1 MSSSWSSSGSR
12 QRSWSPGTK
21 RSSSRPGSTRLSENI
36 NLVITKRIKSADEG
50 RRKSRADKPQERIS
64 IQCGRLLSDGSINA
78 ALSRTDPSAVDV
90 IKRIADTYKT
100 MVIKNRFNDFLTL
113 YQTEKFH
120 IVSSKRDWE
129 KVSTVFV
136 DEIAHYQLFSF
147 DTESILPPR
156 RERSVHNP
164 HQIVYALL
172 ATPTGRTCVFDLRT
186 LARPH
191 TINPN
196 NPLEF
201 VPSIV
206 KRWLRDPAYWVLGT
220 GLRQDEQT
228 LKIRISSAIDTSSI
242 YKDYAGINH
251 TTAAPRIIVFYG
263 AGNKSGLAMQAL
275 FGKGEDYK
283 PQSRN
288 EYEEKYGAHAYYC
301 HGRRKWPYWRDYEI
315 LYKWRKNLDGTI
327 DAHQQHYLYH
337 DSTTPFSLI
346 YRILL
351 ERFARGHD
359 ELSPG
364 MSLAELLGAFLD
376 PYVDRSIKL
385 EETEEETDDIFL
397 PGPPFAPGPPEIA
410 AVEVFDHT
418 GRSSDPCPLLAK
430 IPRAD
435 TDESVV
441 ALGDAATP
449 QSTDSLVVIVPTGN
463 KRTRTVATSTSSE
476 EILPRRKKTRGRKTF
491 PPSTWQ
497 PNQRSFLRWE
507 ADPFL
512 GPGCSCCGRDHSFS
526 VLKDGRHVVTC
537 ITFIHKRQRNL
548 CTYAP
553 CEEKET
559 HLTGR
564 CLLLHHTCS
573 ICFTRGH
580 REQDGCLQWTKQQW
594 KDRQEHFEEAADSSN
609 LLKDRRFRWE
619 FGFYAHRPYTPYPFP
634 YASYTEMRER
644 DPREIITELRIFAR
658 DGTWPRGTIKRPSVN
673 YTPAPSRHAPLLDLT
688 KKSKDTGLPME
699 IDLKS
704 QPGPSWAP
712 QLPISPSTTTSNTFK
727 KFSHLSEVKKT
738 YFKKPKLPAA
748 ARFSPTT
755 SVQLTNSLA
764 PPATTTSRFASCP
777 TRSAQTKTVKKAQA
791 APKTGAVTRA
801 TAANKKEMTITEL
814 PRIPKKTVTA
824 SEGSDDNNNE
834 KLDVSN
840 PPRERQ
846 APGPSGETVHLP
858 LPPSLARLLQPAGEN
873 NLITPA
879 FNIKQ
884 ELPASSIETQSST
897 TRSNSRTWNFENE
910 LSFTNAE

>member
-1 MSSSWSSSGSR
+1 M
-12 QRSWSPGTK
+12 
-21 RSSSRPGSTRLSENI
+21 
-36 NLVITKRIKSADEG
+36 A
-50 RRKSRADKPQERIS
+50 
-64 IQCGRLLSDGSINA
+64 
-78 ALSRTDPSAVDV
+78 
-90 IKRIADTYKT
+90 
-100 MVIKNRFNDFLTL
+100 IKNRFNDCLTS
-113 YQTEKFH
+113 YQTEKLY

-129 KVSTVFV
+129 KVSAVFA

-147 DTESILPPR
+147 DTESILPTR
-156 RERSVHNP
+156 RERSVHTP
-164 HQIVYALL
+164 HQVVYALL
-172 ATPTGRTCVFDLRT
+172 ATPTGRTCVFDLRA

-191 TINPN
+191 TINLY

-206 KRWLRDPAYWVLGT
+206 KRWLREPAYWVLGT
-220 GLRQDEQT
+220 GLRQDEQA

-251 TTAAPRIIVFYG
+251 TTAAPRIIVFHG

-301 HGRRKWPYWRDYEI
+301 HGRKKWPYWRDYEI
-315 LYKWRKNLDGTI
+315 IYKWRKNLDGTI
-327 DAHQQHYLYH
+327 DAHQKHYLYH
-337 DSTTPFSLI
+337 DSTTPFSLV

-351 ERFARGHD
+351 ERLARGHD

-397 PGPPFAPGPPEIA
+397 PGPPFALGPPEVA
-410 AVEVFDHT
+410 AVEVFNHT
-418 GRSSDPCPLLAK
+418 GRGSEPRPPPAK

-476 EILPRRKKTRGRKTF
+476 EIEMLPRKKKTRGRRTF

-537 ITFIHKRQRNL
+537 ITFIHKRLKNL

-564 CLLLHHTCS
+564 CPLLHHTCCL
-573 ICFTRGH
+573 CFTRGH
-580 REQDGCLQWTKQQW
+580 REQDGCLHWTKQKW
-594 KDRQEHFEEAADSSN
+594 KDRQEHWEEVADSSN

-644 DPREIITELRIFAR
+644 DPREIIVELRVFAR
-658 DGTWPRGTIKRPSVN
+658 DGTWPRGTVKRPSVN
-673 YTPAPSRHAPLLDLT
+673 YVPAPSRHAPLLDLT
-688 KKSKDTGLPME
+688 RKNEYTGLPME
-699 IDLKS
+699 VDPKP

-712 QLPISPSTTTSNTFK
+712 TLSVPPLTTTNTCK
-727 KFSHLSEVKKT
+727 KVSLLSEVKKT
-738 YFKKPKLPAA
+738 YFRRPTLPVAAALPADYISS
-748 ARFSPTT
+748 ARGCPGLLSR
-755 SVQLTNSLA
+755 SKVQVH
-764 PPATTTSRFASCP
+764 PAENGD
-777 TRSAQTKTVKKAQA
+777 KKG
-791 APKTGAVTRA
+791 TWHI
-801 TAANKKEMTITEL
+801 M
-814 PRIPKKTVTA
+814 
-824 SEGSDDNNNE
+824 SD
-834 KLDVSN
+834 
-840 PPRERQ
+840 
-846 APGPSGETVHLP
+846 
-858 LPPSLARLLQPAGEN
+858 
-873 NLITPA
+873 
-879 FNIKQ
+879 
-884 ELPASSIETQSST
+884 
-897 TRSNSRTWNFENE
+897 
-910 LSFTNAE
+910 